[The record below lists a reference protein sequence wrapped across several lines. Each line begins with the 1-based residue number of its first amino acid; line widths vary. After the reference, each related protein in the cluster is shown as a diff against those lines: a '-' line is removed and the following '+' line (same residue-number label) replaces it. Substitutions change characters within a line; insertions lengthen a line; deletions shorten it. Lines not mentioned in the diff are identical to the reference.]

1 LIELDLTHN
10 HIGDSTEPIL
20 NMLEHSKTIKTL
32 KLSFNDFTEDGIV
45 FVAKGVLWNQTLRH
59 FEFSNLSKS
68 TDKTIGKICKG
79 FSKH

>member
-45 FVAKGVLWNQTLRH
+45 FVAKGVL
-59 FEFSNLSKS
+59 
-68 TDKTIGKICKG
+68 
-79 FSKH
+79 